1 MNSPRPRNALRRAA
15 LALACAVALP
25 WSATAHAQAYPAKP
39 IRMIVPLAAGSA
51 VDVAARLL
59 AAKMS
64 QNMGQTV
71 VVENVVGAA
80 GIIGASQLAKA
91 APDGYTIGGF
101 NDSILTMVPN
111 LNPNTPFN
119 PMTDF
124 VHVSRVAIIEFS
136 IAVAANS
143 PWKSAADLVAAA
155 GWLREHLRAPQLLVG
170 HSLGGAAVLVAA
182 ADIPEVR
189 AVATGGAPS
198 DTAHVIGLIG
208 DAVAT
213 LEDGIL
219 VLRVDLRP
227 DAAKK

>member
-1 MNSPRPRNALRRAA
+1 MKSTRPHNALRRAA

-39 IRMIVPLAAGSA
+39 IRMVVPLAAGSA

-101 NDSILTMVPN
+101 N
-111 LNPNTPFN
+111 
-119 PMTDF
+119 
-124 VHVSRVAIIEFS
+124 
-136 IAVAANS
+136 
-143 PWKSAADLVAAA
+143 
-155 GWLREHLRAPQLLVG
+155 
-170 HSLGGAAVLVAA
+170 
-182 ADIPEVR
+182 
-189 AVATGGAPS
+189 
-198 DTAHVIGLIG
+198 
-208 DAVAT
+208 
-213 LEDGIL
+213 
-219 VLRVDLRP
+219 
-227 DAAKK
+227 